1 MSHAHRPN
9 ISPDLHTKDASVTVT
24 LTLEKVVAL
33 MHQGVLC
40 GADLHASDAKTQ
52 ALVHQA
58 CLQSCQKKVCEQC
71 EHAQHCPAQ
80 HITWP
85 LPKKMPFN

>member
-1 MSHAHRPN
+1 MSDAHRPN
-9 ISPDLHTKDASVTVT
+9 VSPDLHKMDESVTVT

-71 EHAQHCPAQ
+71 AHAAHCPVHRISWA
-80 HITWP
+80 
-85 LPKKMPFN
+85 LPEKMPLN